1 MTTQENIAKHLG
13 LNLNEPFKID
23 KLSHTTLHVD
33 PNLGVVT
40 QDGDRLSNV
49 MLQELFFGNCKIT
62 KVEKRKFSIP
72 LRGYQVEDNYLK
84 REILKACAELEKFN
98 EESICYGESILNS
111 AQLIAEL
118 NRANLKY
125 MYQFEKYFDL
135 ALKETDY
142 FDEVHS
148 LQDVNK
154 AGLTYAIECIIQTQC
169 LTNIVFNML
178 ANYVDHVGLD
188 TVMHDKEIEDIIEDI
203 AVNMYIA
210 DTPKDL
216 IKCLEERTKGNGQ
229 NSKNSN

>member
-62 KVEKRKFSIP
+62 KVEKRKFSI
-72 LRGYQVEDNYLK
+72 K

-229 NSKNSN
+229 NSN